1 MANQKNIL
9 SLMKANETVGN
20 KKASSKCA
28 TRNFMP
34 IHMLIYNQA
43 KVKRIVFVDI
53 RYEGWNNVT
62 MMHHK

>member
-1 MANQKNIL
+1 
-9 SLMKANETVGN
+9 MKTNEKVGN